1 MIRVWIDNGHG
12 QDTVSLGKHSP
23 DMRLQEWRWTRECA
37 SLVVSGLK
45 DLNIDAELLVPEK
58 YDVPLKERVM
68 RVNRTCVERG
78 SKNVL
83 LVSIHNNA
91 CPPDDGKWHNAS
103 YWSAWVYR
111 QEIYKAGKLVQVKEA
126 SRESKRLA
134 ELFSYEARE
143 MDWKVGRGTYDY
155 KEANYQILRDTLCPA
170 VLTENFFQ
178 DNKRDVEYLLSDKG
192 VAECAMLH
200 ITTIK
205 RYLYERGQ
213 IEK

>member
-12 QDTVSLGKHSP
+12 KDTVSYGKHSP
-23 DMRLQEWRWTRECA
+23 DMRLQEWRWTREVA
-37 SLVVSGLK
+37 ALVVSGLK
-45 DLNIDAELLVPEK
+45 DLNIDAELLVPEQ
-58 YDVPLKERVM
+58 YDVPLKERVI

-91 CPPDDGKWHNAS
+91 APPDDGKWHNAS
-103 YWSAWVYR
+103 YWSVWVYR
-111 QEIYKAGKLVQVKEA
+111 QEIFKGGKLVQVKEA
-126 SRESKRLA
+126 SKESKRLA

-143 MDWKVGRGTYDY
+143 MDWKVGRGEKDY

-205 RYLYERGQ
+205 RYLYERG
-213 IEK
+213 ENV